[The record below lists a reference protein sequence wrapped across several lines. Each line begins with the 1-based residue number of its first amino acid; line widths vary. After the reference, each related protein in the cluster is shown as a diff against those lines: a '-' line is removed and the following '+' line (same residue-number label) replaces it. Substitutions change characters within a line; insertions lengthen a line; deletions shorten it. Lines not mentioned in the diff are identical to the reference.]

1 MNTQKC
7 LLFHEKKYLYQVVK
21 NVKFMYITCINF
33 HITIYKLSAEDAV
46 L

>member
-1 MNTQKC
+1 MNTLKC

-21 NVKFMYITCINF
+21 NVKYIIYF
-33 HITIYKLSAEDAV
+33 HISIYKLSAEDAV